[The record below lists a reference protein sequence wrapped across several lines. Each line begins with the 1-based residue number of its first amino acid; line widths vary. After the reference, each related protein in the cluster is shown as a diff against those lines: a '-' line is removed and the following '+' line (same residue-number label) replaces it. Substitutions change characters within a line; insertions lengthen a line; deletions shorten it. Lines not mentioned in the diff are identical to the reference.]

1 MAIDYKSTVFLPK
14 TEFEMR
20 GKLPEREPGILAR
33 WEEMNLYKRLREQSA
48 GREKFLLHDGPPYA
62 NGNLHI
68 GHALNKILKDVIN
81 RSQQMLGK
89 DANYVPGWD
98 CHGLPIEWKIEEKY
112 RSEGRDKDEVPIVE
126 FRQECRDFAEHWI
139 GVQRAEFRR
148 LGVIGDWENPYTT
161 MNFAAEAQIARELMK
176 FVDNGLLYQGSK
188 PVMWSVVEK
197 TALAEA
203 EVEYH
208 DHESDTIW
216 AKFPLRAG
224 SAGTLEALSGASVVI
239 WTTTPWTIPGNRAIS
254 FSSKIQYGLYEVTD
268 APEENWAKTGD
279 QLVLADALADD
290 VMSSARATTWNRVS
304 DVTTEMLEAA
314 TCEHPLAEM
323 GYDFDIPLLN
333 GAHVMDDAGTGFV
346 HTAPG
351 HGRDDYDIWVASG
364 QKLNARGIDTRIPY
378 TVDADGIYTDEA
390 PGFDGKCVITQK
402 GRKGDANQ
410 TVIDALVAANALIA
424 RGRVKHQYPH
434 SWRSKKPL
442 IFRNTPQWFIAMDK
456 PFTESGETLREVAL
470 DAIDASGFYPDT
482 GRARLRGMIEGR
494 PDWVVSR
501 QRAWGVPIT
510 VFVNK
515 KSGELLRDTAVQD
528 RIATAI
534 ADEGA
539 DAWFKSEPSRFLGD
553 DFSSDEYEQVFDIL
567 DVWFD
572 SGSTHSFVL
581 EDREDLQWPAT
592 LYLEGSDQHRGWFHS
607 SLLESCGTRGRAPY
621 DAVLTHGFVLADDK
635 QKMSKSTGNIVAPQE
650 IIKQYGA
657 DILRI
662 WVVAS
667 DYSEDLKIGPDI
679 IKHQTD
685 AYRRLRNTLR
695 FILGNLDGFEESERL
710 PAAEM
715 PELERWVLHRLSE
728 IDTLVRD
735 RAESFDF
742 HDMFTALHNFCAV
755 ELSSFYF
762 DIRKDAL
769 YCDPV
774 ESKRR
779 RAART
784 VLDELFNCL
793 TAWLAPVICFT
804 AEEAWLSRNPGD
816 SSSVHLQTYPDL
828 PADWRDDA
836 LAEKWANVRRVRRVV
851 TGALEIERAE
861 KRIGSSLQAM
871 PTVYLDGDTAAA
883 LSDIDLAEISITSG
897 IVIDTGPVPEGAFV
911 IEDVP
916 GVAVM
921 PGLAEGKKC
930 ERCWQ
935 VLPEVGG
942 EGENADICNRCAD
955 AVASVSAAAQ

>member
-470 DAIDASGFYPDT
+470 EAIDASGFYPET
-482 GRARLRGMIEGR
+482 GCARLRGMIEGR

-816 SSSVHLQTYPDL
+816 ASSVHLQTYPDL
-828 PADWRDDA
+828 PVGWRDDA

-955 AVASVSAAAQ
+955 AVASVSAVAE